1 MGGIFTYGV
10 TRVRT
15 DRMIYYVEDDMSIR
29 ELVLYTL
36 RNTGFQALGF
46 EDGKSLFTMIKAGN
60 IPRLILLD
68 IMLSEEDGLDILKK
82 LREDSVTRKI
92 PVIMVTAKDTEYD
105 KVTGLDLGADDYIAK
120 PFGMMELV
128 ARIKAVLRRTDD
140 DNDDKEIYELG
151 PVSVDVKCHV
161 AKVNG
166 EVIELTH
173 KEFELLLFL
182 MKHPGEVF
190 TRDALLELLW
200 DYSFTGETRTV
211 DAHIRTLRMKLGEG
225 ADIIETVRG
234 TGYKARVKI

>member
-1 MGGIFTYGV
+1 MGGIFPYGLA
-10 TRVRT
+10 RVRT
-15 DRMIYYVEDDMSIR
+15 DIMIYYVEDDMSIR

-46 EDGKSLFTMIKAGN
+46 EDGRSLFTMIKAGN
-60 IPRLILLD
+60 IPKLILLD
-68 IMLSEEDGLDILKK
+68 IMLSEDDGLDILKK
-82 LREDSVTRKI
+82 LRSDNVTLKI

-128 ARIKAVLRRTDD
+128 ARIKAVLRRSDD
-140 DNDDKEIYELG
+140 SDNEKEVYELG
-151 PVSVDVKCHV
+151 SVSVNVKCHE

-166 EVIELTH
+166 EAVELTH

-190 TRDALLELLW
+190 TRDALLDLLW
-200 DYSFTGETRTV
+200 DYNYTGETRTV
-211 DAHIRTLRMKLGEG
+211 DVHIRTLRMKLGEG

-234 TGYKARVKI
+234 TGYRARVSL

>member
-1 MGGIFTYGV
+1 
-10 TRVRT
+10 
-15 DRMIYYVEDDMSIR
+15 MIYYVEDDMSIR

-46 EDGKSLFTMIKAGN
+46 EDGSSLFTMIKAGN

-68 IMLSEEDGLDILKK
+68 IMLSQEDGLDILKK
-82 LREDSVTRKI
+82 LRTDSVTRKI

-140 DNDDKEIYELG
+140 TEENKEIYELG
-151 PVSVDVKCHV
+151 SVSVDVKRHI
-161 AKVNG
+161 ARVNG
-166 EVIELTH
+166 EEVELTH
-173 KEFELLLFL
+173 KEFELLLFRI
-182 MKHPGEVF
+182 KHPGEVF

-200 DYSFTGETRTV
+200 DYNFAGETRTV

-225 ADIIETVRG
+225 ADIIETVSG
-234 TGYKARVKI
+234 TGYKLRVKI

>member
-1 MGGIFTYGV
+1 
-10 TRVRT
+10 
-15 DRMIYYVEDDMSIR
+15 MIYYVEDDMSIR

-46 EDGKSLFTMIKAGN
+46 EDGRSLFTMIKAGN

-68 IMLSEEDGLDILKK
+68 IMLSEDDGLDILKK
-82 LREDSVTRKI
+82 LRSDNVTLKI

-105 KVTGLDLGADDYIAK
+105 KVTGLDLGADDYITK

-128 ARIKAVLRRTDD
+128 ARIKAVLRRSDD
-140 DNDDKEIYELG
+140 SDNEKEIYELG
-151 PVSVDVKCHV
+151 SVSVNVKCHET
-161 AKVNG
+161 KVNG
-166 EVIELTH
+166 EAVELTH

-190 TRDALLELLW
+190 TRDALLDLLW
-200 DYSFTGETRTV
+200 DYNYTGETRTV
-211 DAHIRTLRMKLGEG
+211 DVHIRTLRMKLGEG

-234 TGYKARVKI
+234 TGYRARVSL

>member
-1 MGGIFTYGV
+1 
-10 TRVRT
+10 
-15 DRMIYYVEDDMSIR
+15 MIYYVEDDMSIR
-29 ELVLYTL
+29 ELVIYTL

-68 IMLSEEDGLDILKK
+68 IMLAEEDGLDILKK

-140 DNDDKEIYELG
+140 TEENKEIYELG
-151 PVSVDVKCHV
+151 SVSVDVKRHV
-161 AKVNG
+161 ARVNG
-166 EVIELTH
+166 EEVELTH

-182 MKHPGEVF
+182 IKHPGEVF

-234 TGYKARVKI
+234 TGYKSRVK

>member
-1 MGGIFTYGV
+1 
-10 TRVRT
+10 
-15 DRMIYYVEDDMSIR
+15 MIYYVEDDMSIR

-46 EDGKSLFTMIKAGN
+46 EDGRSLFTMIKAGN
-60 IPRLILLD
+60 IPKLILLD
-68 IMLSEEDGLDILKK
+68 IMLSEDDGLDILKK
-82 LREDSVTRKI
+82 LRSDNVTLKI

-128 ARIKAVLRRTDD
+128 ARIKAVLRRSDD
-140 DNDDKEIYELG
+140 SDNEKEIYELG
-151 PVSVDVKCHV
+151 SVSVNVKCHE

-166 EVIELTH
+166 EAVELTH

-190 TRDALLELLW
+190 TRDALLDLLW
-200 DYSFTGETRTV
+200 DYNYTGETRTV
-211 DAHIRTLRMKLGEG
+211 DVHIRTLRMKLGEG

-234 TGYKARVKI
+234 TGYRARVSL

>member
-1 MGGIFTYGV
+1 
-10 TRVRT
+10 
-15 DRMIYYVEDDMSIR
+15 MIYYVEDDMSIR

-46 EDGKSLFTMIKAGN
+46 EDGRSLFTMIKAGN
-60 IPRLILLD
+60 IPKLILLD
-68 IMLSEEDGLDILKK
+68 IMLSEDDGLDILKK
-82 LREDSVTRKI
+82 LRSDNVTLKI

-128 ARIKAVLRRTDD
+128 ARIKAVLRRSDD
-140 DNDDKEIYELG
+140 SDNEKEVYELG
-151 PVSVDVKCHV
+151 SVSVNVKCHET
-161 AKVNG
+161 KVNG
-166 EVIELTH
+166 EAVELTH

-190 TRDALLELLW
+190 TRDALLDLLW
-200 DYSFTGETRTV
+200 DYNYTGETRTV
-211 DAHIRTLRMKLGEG
+211 DVHIRTLRMKLGEG

-234 TGYKARVKI
+234 TGYRARVSL

>member
-1 MGGIFTYGV
+1 
-10 TRVRT
+10 
-15 DRMIYYVEDDMSIR
+15 MIYYVEDDMSIR

-46 EDGKSLFTMIKAGN
+46 EDGSSLFTMIKAGN

-68 IMLSEEDGLDILKK
+68 IMLSQEDGLDILKK
-82 LREDSVTRKI
+82 LRTDSVTRKI

-140 DNDDKEIYELG
+140 TDEGKEIYELG

-166 EVIELTH
+166 ETVELTH

-182 MKHPGEVF
+182 IKHPGEVF
-190 TRDALLELLW
+190 TRDILLELLW
-200 DYSFTGETRTV
+200 DYNYAGETRTV

-234 TGYKARVKI
+234 TGYKSRVNI

>member
-1 MGGIFTYGV
+1 
-10 TRVRT
+10 
-15 DRMIYYVEDDMSIR
+15 MIYYVEDDMSIR
-29 ELVLYTL
+29 ELVIYTL

-68 IMLSEEDGLDILKK
+68 IMLAEEDGLDILKK

-140 DNDDKEIYELG
+140 TEENKEIFELG
-151 PVSVDVKCHV
+151 SVSVDVKRHI
-161 AKVNG
+161 ARVNG
-166 EVIELTH
+166 EEVELTH

-182 MKHPGEVF
+182 IKHPGEVF

-234 TGYKARVKI
+234 TGYKSRVK

>member
-1 MGGIFTYGV
+1 
-10 TRVRT
+10 
-15 DRMIYYVEDDMSIR
+15 MIYYVEDDMSIR

-46 EDGKSLFTMIKAGN
+46 EDGRSLFTMIKAGN
-60 IPRLILLD
+60 IPKLILLD
-68 IMLSEEDGLDILKK
+68 IMLSEDDGLDILKK
-82 LREDSVTRKI
+82 LRSDNVTLKI

-128 ARIKAVLRRTDD
+128 ARIKAVLRRSDD
-140 DNDDKEIYELG
+140 SDNEKEIYELG
-151 PVSVDVKCHV
+151 SVSVNVKCHET
-161 AKVNG
+161 KVNG
-166 EVIELTH
+166 EAVELTH

-190 TRDALLELLW
+190 TRDALLDLLW
-200 DYSFTGETRTV
+200 DYNYTGETRTV
-211 DAHIRTLRMKLGEG
+211 DVHIRTLRMKLGEG

-234 TGYKARVKI
+234 TGYRAKVSL

>member
-1 MGGIFTYGV
+1 
-10 TRVRT
+10 
-15 DRMIYYVEDDMSIR
+15 MIYYVEDDMSIR

-46 EDGKSLFTMIKAGN
+46 EDGRSLFTMIKAGN
-60 IPRLILLD
+60 IPKLILLD
-68 IMLSEEDGLDILKK
+68 IMLSEDDGLDILKK
-82 LREDSVTRKI
+82 LRSDNVTLKI

-128 ARIKAVLRRTDD
+128 ARIKAVLRRSDD
-140 DNDDKEIYELG
+140 SDNEKEIYELG
-151 PVSVDVKCHV
+151 SVSVNVKCHET
-161 AKVNG
+161 KVNG
-166 EVIELTH
+166 EAVELTH

-190 TRDALLELLW
+190 TRDALLDLLW
-200 DYSFTGETRTV
+200 DYNYTGETRTV
-211 DAHIRTLRMKLGEG
+211 DVHIRTLRMKLGEG

-234 TGYKARVKI
+234 TGYRARVSL

>member
-1 MGGIFTYGV
+1 
-10 TRVRT
+10 
-15 DRMIYYVEDDMSIR
+15 MIYYVEDDMSIR

-46 EDGKSLFTMIKAGN
+46 EDGSSLFTMIKAGN

-68 IMLSEEDGLDILKK
+68 IMLSQEDGLDILKK
-82 LREDSVTRKI
+82 LRTDSVTRKI

-140 DNDDKEIYELG
+140 TDEGKEIYELG

-166 EVIELTH
+166 ETVELTH

-182 MKHPGEVF
+182 IKHPGEVF
-190 TRDALLELLW
+190 TRDILLELLW
-200 DYSFTGETRTV
+200 DYNYAGETRTV

-234 TGYKARVKI
+234 TGYKARVSI

>member
-1 MGGIFTYGV
+1 
-10 TRVRT
+10 
-15 DRMIYYVEDDMSIR
+15 MIYYVEDDMSIR

-68 IMLSEEDGLDILKK
+68 IMLAEEDGLDILKK
-82 LREDSVTRKI
+82 LRSDNVTRKI

-140 DNDDKEIYELG
+140 NDGDKDIYELG
-151 PVSVDVKCHV
+151 SVSVNVKCHE

-166 EVIELTH
+166 EAVELTH

-190 TRDALLELLW
+190 TRDALLDLLW
-200 DYSFTGETRTV
+200 DYNYTGETRTV
-211 DAHIRTLRMKLGEG
+211 DVHIRTLRMKLGEG

-234 TGYKARVKI
+234 TGYKSRVNI